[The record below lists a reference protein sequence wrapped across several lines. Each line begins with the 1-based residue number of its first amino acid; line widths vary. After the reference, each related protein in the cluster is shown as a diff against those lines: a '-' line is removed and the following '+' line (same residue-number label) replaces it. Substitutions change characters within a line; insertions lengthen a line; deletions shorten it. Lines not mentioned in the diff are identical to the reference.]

1 MELIELISRKF
12 GIDCIKSVLNILHV
26 LYSWQRSTTVRLLV
40 PLEDLILVKSRLT
53 CLADFK
59 MVWWVWYHQSQVKL
73 WCVDTSGIIFP
84 FYWETKQ
91 HEDEAWPQKLSSPF
105 TELGIQPSL
114 LKPSSNFR
122 PVLHWLTDRGTN
134 SWCFVELTSLLHK
147 RRLIY

>member
-114 LKPSSNFR
+114 LN
-122 PVLHWLTDRGTN
+122 PVQISDQCCTDWQTEALIRDVLW
-134 SWCFVELTSLLHK
+134 SSLLSYTK
-147 RRLIY
+147 GD